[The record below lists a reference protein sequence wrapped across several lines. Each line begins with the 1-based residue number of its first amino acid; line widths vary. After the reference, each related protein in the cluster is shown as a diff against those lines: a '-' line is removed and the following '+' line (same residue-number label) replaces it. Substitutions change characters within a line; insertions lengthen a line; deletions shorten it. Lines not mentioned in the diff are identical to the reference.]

1 MSVDY
6 WVGQSHLPPRNQ
18 TSISEIRLKDYEAF
32 FAKNQ
37 KVQIRAKRGLCGK
50 FQYGTGEPAFDA
62 AINDDYLEI
71 ATINATPTGVD
82 VVGNTGF
89 DYQHG
94 YDYFYAVPVDSGGNI
109 QWEWHTSSSSSVWQ
123 IYPYFYMTQVG
134 LPMLMGYTSVLHC
147 GTSRPPIFHYV
158 YDRPGWSENLWPIK
172 EDTDYI
178 TAKHLD
184 DLVAAMQHIDAGF
197 VPRQTHGFVNN
208 LREMENF
215 LDAITIEPEP
225 SFEAFVNTANPPIYA
240 RQHRG
245 WWSGSFPTIL
255 LNDPDGNAWVWNNIA
270 YWGAWMPACI
280 QSCAT
285 GLGCWYAS
293 YPLYDLSVQNAYPG
307 PQPWIPDNTFP
318 GRGEWDKTALGAARI
333 NLIRNVIDHLR
344 IEALTGEGFRKAIGG
359 DCAGF
364 SVVGD
369 DGVVR
374 TGFWTGPCESTS
386 SVSSP
391 SSLSSSPSSISIS
404 ESLSSFS
411 PESPSSLSP
420 SSLSP
425 SSLSPS
431 SLSPSSFSSSPSSLS
446 PSSLGETSVS
456 SPSEESASTA
466 SSPSSISVSE
476 SSPSSVSVSE
486 SSPSSISVSES
497 SPSSAS
503 LSSVSSISVSESSL
517 SPSSAGFSPSSASPS
532 SASESPSSAGFSPS
546 SASPSSI
553 SESPSSVSSGWG
565 CITDKWYCV
574 QTSRY
579 VEEGCITFDFTL
591 YDCVL
596 CQNIHHP
603 DECYNPG
610 TGWRKD
616 VAILSG
622 PYDSFAACGSAGC
635 PP

>member
-50 FQYGTGEPAFDA
+50 FQYGDGQPAFDA

-82 VVGNTGF
+82 IVGNTGF
-89 DYQHG
+89 DYQHD
-94 YDYFYAVPVDSGGNI
+94 YDYFYAVPVDSGGSI
-109 QWEWHTSSSSSVWQ
+109 QWEWHTSSSSSSWQ

-364 SVVGD
+364 SVVPD

-476 SSPSSVSVSE
+476 SSPSS
-486 SSPSSISVSES
+486 ISVSES

-546 SASPSSI
+546 SASPSSA
-553 SESPSSVSSGWG
+553 SESPSSLGFSPSSESGI
-565 CITDKWYCV
+565 CINDKWYCV
-574 QTSRY
+574 RVDRYTDSGCTNFDTSFL
-579 VEEGCITFDFTL
+579 E
-591 YDCVL
+591 CVL
-596 CQNIHHP
+596 CQNI
-603 DECYNPG
+603 NPNCHARIPG
-610 TGWRKD
+610 PYAKD
-616 VAILSG
+616 VIISG
-622 PYDSFAACGSAGC
+622 PYDSLAACTASPC
-635 PP
+635 P